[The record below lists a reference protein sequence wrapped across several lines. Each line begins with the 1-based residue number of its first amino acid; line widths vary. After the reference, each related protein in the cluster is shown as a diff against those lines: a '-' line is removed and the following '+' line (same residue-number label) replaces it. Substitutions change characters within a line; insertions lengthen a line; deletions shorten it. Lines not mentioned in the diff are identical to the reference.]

1 MNRLQLYIKEKRNR
15 HRRRMTVKENLKI
28 YQNCVKSC
36 ANMETSAVRR
46 YEEEKFF
53 HFFALLLQIVSFFTT
68 YAGVAMYFGNIFD
81 LAPLFIALTIQGVLY
96 LTAISA
102 FQPGRKNRRKRWA
115 LIICTLISVAFSY
128 TGLVTLANSPQVDYK
143 RAYESYV
150 DTFRA
155 LKDEVASQNLE
166 VDTLAAD
173 ISNEYLKSIN
183 TLQAL
188 DRYIS
193 QLTEEAEAE
202 INIPSTNKSST
213 TTTMPDGT
221 VVRGYETTANPEYA
235 AAVEARQQASAKAL
249 EVKLVRDDLYQEVLD
264 AVGATEGA
272 TGEDGTAENAQS
284 KESAQAPGGEET
296 GDIESNDIE
305 SIGSYANIR
314 SAVQWEKI
322 AERINNMQSGKVNE
336 DGAENAAE
344 ALQNFRQEYFRV
356 ANKNNSA
363 VSTVI
368 QGTETSIDMAL
379 YSMDSTLLDSG
390 LEQLSIYQE
399 MKEIT
404 IADWDTIAAATFTE
418 EKKGVAGVIDRFGQM
433 IGADMYNSDMKE
445 LMVCYQQLKE
455 AVVENF
461 SQVTSSLPD
470 AESYVRYQE
479 LAAEKQNVLELP
491 EILVF
496 AFERFGD
503 PEYAGSAICCLI
515 LALLNDFSTVLLG
528 WLGTKRA
535 YAIPETPSGK
545 IHYDDSS
552 ELFPMVFTALQ
563 SQFVMQIRTGQFLT
577 MSREEFTEGCYQ
589 YVNGIIHMIQQF
601 VAGFTLSP
609 CTAQMGYNLI
619 WRYEKEEEVAPY
631 MPLISLLLKCGLL
644 KVLPISQYEYLE
656 MEYYLGK
663 TDHLWVEEVEEKE
676 DRKSLKAQ
684 LEEVKAKGHVLLL
697 RNRTESYLRENL
709 SDRIMMEDNHE

>member
-1 MNRLQLYIKEKRNR
+1 MNRIQLYIKEKWNR
-15 HRRRMTVKENLKI
+15 HRRQMTVKENLKI

-36 ANMETSAVRR
+36 ANMETSALRH

-68 YAGVAMYFGNIFD
+68 YAGVSMYFGNIFD

-96 LTAISA
+96 LPAISA
-102 FQPGRKNRRKRWA
+102 FQPGRKNHRKRWA

-128 TGLVTLANSPQVDYK
+128 TGLVTLANSPKVDYK

-150 DTFRA
+150 DTFQA

-166 VDTLAAD
+166 VDTLAANV
-173 ISNEYLKSIN
+173 SNEYLKTIN

-188 DRYIS
+188 DRYIN

-202 INIPSTNKSST
+202 INIPSTNKAST

-221 VVRGYETTANPEYA
+221 VVRGYEVTANPEYA
-235 AAVEARQQASAKAL
+235 AAVEARQQAAAKAL

-264 AVGATEGA
+264 AVGIVDGDNEAT
-272 TGEDGTAENAQS
+272 
-284 KESAQAPGGEET
+284 
-296 GDIESNDIE
+296 
-305 SIGSYANIR
+305 GSYANLR

-322 AERINNMQSGKVNE
+322 VERINGMQSGDE
-336 DGAENAAE
+336 SEESAESAAE

-368 QGTETSIDMAL
+368 QGADTSIDMAL

-390 LEQLSIYQE
+390 LEQLSIYQDI
-399 MKEIT
+399 KGIT

-418 EKKGVAGVIDRFGQM
+418 EKKGAAGVIDRLGQM
-433 IGADMYNSDMKE
+433 VGADMYNSDMKE

-461 SQVTSSLPD
+461 SQVTSALPE

-479 LAAEKQNVLELP
+479 LSDEKQNVLGLP

-503 PEYAGSAICCLI
+503 SEYAGSAVCCLI

-528 WLGTKRA
+528 WLGTRKS
-535 YAIPETPSGK
+535 YAVPETPSGK
-545 IHYDDSS
+545 IHFDDSS

-577 MSREEFTEGCYQ
+577 MTREEFTENCYQ
-589 YVNGIIHMIQQF
+589 YVNSIIHMIQQF

-663 TDHLWVEEVEEKE
+663 TDHLWVEEVSDKE
-676 DRKSLKAQ
+676 DRARLKEQ

-697 RNRTESYLRENL
+697 RNRTESYLRETL

>member
-115 LIICTLISVAFSY
+115 LIICTLISVVFSY

-272 TGEDGTAENAQS
+272 TGEDGT
-284 KESAQAPGGEET
+284 
-296 GDIESNDIE
+296 
-305 SIGSYANIR
+305 GSYASIR

-322 AERINNMQSGKVNE
+322 AERINNMQSGKANE
-336 DGAENAAE
+336 DGAENVAE

-418 EKKGVAGVIDRFGQM
+418 EKKGVAGVIDRLGQM

>member
-1 MNRLQLYIKEKRNR
+1 MNRLRSYIQDKWNR

-28 YQNCVKSC
+28 YRNCVKSC

-46 YEEEKFF
+46 YQEEKSF

-96 LTAISA
+96 LTAVSA
-102 FQPGRKNRRKRWA
+102 FQPGRKNRRKRSA

-150 DTFRA
+150 DTFKA
-155 LKDEVASQNLE
+155 LKEEVASQNLE
-166 VDTLAAD
+166 VDTLAANV
-173 ISNEYLKSIN
+173 SNEYLKTIN

-188 DRYIS
+188 DRYLS
-193 QLTEEAEAE
+193 QLTQEAEAE
-202 INIPSTNKSST
+202 ITIPSTNRSST

-221 VVRGYETTANPEYA
+221 VVRGYTTTANPEYA
-235 AAVEARQQASAKAL
+235 AAVEARQQAAAKAL
-249 EVKLVRDDLYQEVLD
+249 EVRLVRDDLYQEVLD
-264 AVGATEGA
+264 AVGA
-272 TGEDGTAENAQS
+272 DGNAETTENA
-284 KESAQAPGGEET
+284 ET
-296 GDIESNDIE
+296 
-305 SIGSYANIR
+305 GSYANIR
-314 SAVQWEKI
+314 SAIQWEKN
-322 AERINNMQSGKVNE
+322 AERINEMQSG
-336 DGAENAAE
+336 DGSEESAENAAE

-363 VSTVI
+363 VSTVV
-368 QGTETSIDMAL
+368 QGAESSIDMSL
-379 YSMDSTLLDSG
+379 YSMDSTLLDGG

-399 MKEIT
+399 IKGIT
-404 IADWDTIAAATFTE
+404 IADWDTIAAATLSE
-418 EKKGVAGVIDRFGQM
+418 EKAGAAGVIDRMGQM
-433 IGADMYNSDMKE
+433 VGADMYNSDMKE

-461 SQVTSSLPD
+461 SQITSSLPD

-479 LAAEKQNVLELP
+479 LAAEKQKVLELP

-528 WLGTKRA
+528 WLGTKKS
-535 YAIPETPSGK
+535 YEIPEKQSGK
-545 IHYDDSS
+545 MHYEDSS
-552 ELFPMVFTALQ
+552 ELFPMVFTSLQ

-577 MSREEFTEGCYQ
+577 MTREEFTESCYQ

-663 TDHLWVEEVEEKE
+663 TDHLWVDEVKDME
-676 DRKSLKAQ
+676 DRELLKEQ
-684 LEEVKAKGHVLLL
+684 LAEVKAKGHVLLL

-709 SDRIMMEDNHE
+709 SDRIMMEDKYE

>member
-1 MNRLQLYIKEKRNR
+1 
-15 HRRRMTVKENLKI
+15 
-28 YQNCVKSC
+28 
-36 ANMETSAVRR
+36 METSAVRR
-46 YEEEKFF
+46 YQEEKSF

-96 LTAISA
+96 LTAVSA
-102 FQPGRKNRRKRWA
+102 FQPGRKNRRKRSA

-150 DTFRA
+150 DTFKA
-155 LKDEVASQNLE
+155 LKEEVASQNLE
-166 VDTLAAD
+166 VDTLAANV
-173 ISNEYLKSIN
+173 SNEYLKTIN

-188 DRYIS
+188 DRYLS
-193 QLTEEAEAE
+193 QLTQEAEAE
-202 INIPSTNKSST
+202 ITIPSTNRSST

-221 VVRGYETTANPEYA
+221 VVRGYTTTANPEYA
-235 AAVEARQQASAKAL
+235 AAVEARQQAAAKAL
-249 EVKLVRDDLYQEVLD
+249 EVRLVRDDLYQEVLD
-264 AVGATEGA
+264 AVGA
-272 TGEDGTAENAQS
+272 DGNAETTENA
-284 KESAQAPGGEET
+284 ET
-296 GDIESNDIE
+296 
-305 SIGSYANIR
+305 GSYANIR
-314 SAVQWEKI
+314 SAIQWEKN
-322 AERINNMQSGKVNE
+322 AERINEMQSG
-336 DGAENAAE
+336 DGSEESAENAAE

-363 VSTVI
+363 VSTVV
-368 QGTETSIDMAL
+368 QGAESSIDMSL
-379 YSMDSTLLDSG
+379 YSMDSTLLDGG

-399 MKEIT
+399 IKGIT
-404 IADWDTIAAATFTE
+404 IADWDTIAAATLSE
-418 EKKGVAGVIDRFGQM
+418 EKAGAAGVIDRMGQM
-433 IGADMYNSDMKE
+433 VGADMYNSDMKE

-461 SQVTSSLPD
+461 SQITSSLPD

-479 LAAEKQNVLELP
+479 LAAEKQKVLELP

-528 WLGTKRA
+528 WLGTKKS
-535 YAIPETPSGK
+535 YEIPEKQSGK
-545 IHYDDSS
+545 MHYEDSS
-552 ELFPMVFTALQ
+552 ELFPMVFTSLQ

-577 MSREEFTEGCYQ
+577 MTREEFTESCYQ

-663 TDHLWVEEVEEKE
+663 TDHLWVDEVKDME
-676 DRKSLKAQ
+676 DRELLKEQ
-684 LEEVKAKGHVLLL
+684 LAEVKAKGHVLLL

-709 SDRIMMEDNHE
+709 SDRIMMEDKYE

>member
-1 MNRLQLYIKEKRNR
+1 MNRLRSYIQDKWNR

-28 YQNCVKSC
+28 YRNCVKSC

-46 YEEEKFF
+46 YQEEKSF

-96 LTAISA
+96 LTAVSA
-102 FQPGRKNRRKRWA
+102 FQPGRKNRRKRSA

-150 DTFRA
+150 DTFKA
-155 LKDEVASQNLE
+155 LKEEVASQNLE
-166 VDTLAAD
+166 VDTLAANV
-173 ISNEYLKSIN
+173 SNEYLKTIN

-188 DRYIS
+188 DRYLS
-193 QLTEEAEAE
+193 QLTQEAEAE
-202 INIPSTNKSST
+202 ITIPSTNRSST

-221 VVRGYETTANPEYA
+221 VVRGYTTTANPEYA
-235 AAVEARQQASAKAL
+235 AAVEARQQAAAKAL
-249 EVKLVRDDLYQEVLD
+249 EVRLVRDDLYQEVLD
-264 AVGATEGA
+264 AVGA
-272 TGEDGTAENAQS
+272 DGNAETTENA
-284 KESAQAPGGEET
+284 ET
-296 GDIESNDIE
+296 
-305 SIGSYANIR
+305 GSYANIR
-314 SAVQWEKI
+314 SAIQWEKN
-322 AERINNMQSGKVNE
+322 AERINEMQSG
-336 DGAENAAE
+336 DGSEESAENAAE

-363 VSTVI
+363 VSTVV
-368 QGTETSIDMAL
+368 QGAESSIDMSL
-379 YSMDSTLLDSG
+379 YSMDSTLLDGG

-399 MKEIT
+399 IKGIT
-404 IADWDTIAAATFTE
+404 IADWDTIAAATLSE
-418 EKKGVAGVIDRFGQM
+418 EKAGAAGVIDRMGQM
-433 IGADMYNSDMKE
+433 VGADMYNSDMKE
-445 LMVCYQQLKE
+445 LMVCNQQLKE

-479 LAAEKQNVLELP
+479 LAAEKQKVLELP

-528 WLGTKRA
+528 WLGTKKS
-535 YAIPETPSGK
+535 YEIPEKQSGK
-545 IHYDDSS
+545 MHYEDSS
-552 ELFPMVFTALQ
+552 ELFPMVFTSLQ

-577 MSREEFTEGCYQ
+577 MTREEFTESCYQ

-663 TDHLWVEEVEEKE
+663 TDHLWVDEVKDME
-676 DRKSLKAQ
+676 DRELLKEQ
-684 LEEVKAKGHVLLL
+684 LAEVKAKGHVLLL

-709 SDRIMMEDNHE
+709 SDRIMMEDKYE